1 MVEAGGAT
9 TGAGMTAFQDTSESL
24 RSALLRTISQIRGER
39 VTLRELVAL
48 IGEQGLLLLC
58 ALLTIPFLLPV
69 SIPGVSTVFGLA
81 IILIS
86 VGIITNRAPWLPE
99 KIMNRP
105 LDAEKLNGIL
115 KRGADIVAKIEKVIR
130 PRLPGLTHGAVV
142 NRINGFAIMAGGV
155 LLIFPLGLIPFSNT
169 LPAFA
174 ILFLCLGSSQR
185 DGLFVILGYLTLV
198 ATVIYFCALAYAAFA
213 AGQGLSTFFV
223 S

>member
-1 MVEAGGAT
+1 
-9 TGAGMTAFQDTSESL
+9 MTAFQDTSESL
-24 RSALLRTISQIRGER
+24 RDALLRTIAQIRGEH
-39 VTLRELVAL
+39 VTLRQLVAL

-69 SIPGVSTVFGLA
+69 SIPGVSTVFGAA

-86 VGIITNRAPWLPE
+86 IGIIANRAPWLPE
-99 KIMNRP
+99 KIMDRK
-105 LDAEKLNGIL
+105 LDAEKLTGIL
-115 KRGADIVAKIEKVIR
+115 KRGADIVARIERVIR
-130 PRLPGLTHGAVV
+130 PRLRGLTDSALV
-142 NRINGFAIMAGGV
+142 NRLNGFAIMAGGV

-174 ILFLCLGSSQR
+174 ILFMCLGVSQR
-185 DGLFVILGYLTLV
+185 DGLFVVLGYLTLV

-213 AGQGLSTFFV
+213 AGQGLSSFFA